1 MRSEAESDIVMAAIV
16 TEQQHAQCYRKYLE
30 RNGLLDTSY
39 RLQKQPDGTIAL
51 PVLQDRVTAGK
62 LCELRESVQPESTCS
77 LIQLKNPVPS
87 KKSSVKS
94 PQQRLQEELQ
104 ALVEHR
110 GGTWNSE
117 LRDDLPQNWK
127 QHGDLILLSESS
139 LRADVWKALQSELWS
154 TVALAL
160 GVKRVARMGRI
171 SADGYRTP
179 TVTLLHGED
188 GWAQH
193 VDNGIRYTFDVT
205 KCMFSSGNITEKLRI
220 ASFNC
225 TGEVVVDL
233 YAGIGYFT
241 LPYLLHSR
249 AAFVHACEWSP
260 HAVTALKRNLELN
273 GVSERCQVHQ
283 GDNRQVPLWD
293 VADRVNLGLIPSSE
307 EGWPTACQ
315 LLRKDNGGVLH
326 IHQNVTSCP
335 EKEGGLF
342 CVSRDTTDA
351 SFPPAVQGV
360 GKAEST
366 ETRGC
371 VSGSTENSDAVQDS
385 VLKHHRPESAGTSGK
400 LVPSGKKAL
409 VKPEWQMW
417 AELAESRISSLL
429 QDMYGKCWRTKI
441 LHIEHVKSYAPHIDH
456 LVLDLECR
464 PP

>member
-193 VDNGIRYTFDVT
+193 VDNGI
-205 KCMFSSGNITEKLRI
+205 
-220 ASFNC
+220 
-225 TGEVVVDL
+225 
-233 YAGIGYFT
+233 
-241 LPYLLHSR
+241 R